1 MIQREDDKPE
11 TVLKRLDVYHEQT
24 KPLSEFYINKS
35 ATSDLIYFS
44 VDGSKLVESVFKEIS
59 DQI

>member
-1 MIQREDDKPE
+1 MKAE

-24 KPLSEFYINKS
+24 KPLSEFYKNKS
-35 ATSDLIYFS
+35 SNSDLVYFS
-44 VDGSKLVESVFKEIS
+44 VDGSRSVETVFKDIS